1 MKWFRRLTK
10 AVLLVFL
17 WSLFLP
23 SSAWA
28 QDPTPDPRTGAGF
41 DQKLD
46 DTIPLDLSFKDET
59 GKEVKLASYFG
70 DKPVVLQL
78 AYYSCPMLCSVVST
92 ALAKIVPQVGLDLGK
107 DYEIITVSID
117 PRDTPQIASEKKDA
131 VLKDYSIDSESNHWH
146 FLTGEQAEITELASA
161 VGFRYYY
168 DAAQDQYAHPAGLM
182 VLTPTG
188 LISRYIYGIEFP
200 PKDLRLGLVEAS
212 SNKVGTPV
220 DQFLLLCYGYDPVSG
235 RYSFLVTKVI
245 QVSAIGFVSIMGLAL
260 FALVRKDRNRQN
272 LENSSGKEKTV

>member
-1 MKWFRRLTK
+1 MVS
-10 AVLLVFL
+10 VLLVLL
-17 WSLFLP
+17 WGLFFEP
-23 SSAWA
+23 GA
-28 QDPTPDPRTGAGF
+28 QAQAPTPDPRIGAGF
-41 DQKLD
+41 DQKLN
-46 DTIPLDLSFKDET
+46 DTIPLDLNFKDET
-59 GKEVKLASYFG
+59 GKGVKLSDYFG

-92 ALAKIVPQVGLDLGK
+92 ALAKIVPQVGLDVGK

-117 PRDTPQIASEKKDA
+117 PRDNPKIASEKKDA
-131 VLKDYSIDSESNHWH
+131 VLKDYGIDSESNHWH

-168 DAAQDQYAHPAGLM
+168 NAQQDQYVHPAGLM

-188 LISRYIYGIEFP
+188 RISRYIYGIEFP

-220 DQFLLLCYGYDPVSG
+220 DQFLLLCYGYNPVTG
-235 RYSFLVTKVI
+235 RYSLLITKVI
-245 QVSAIGFVSIMGLAL
+245 KYSAIGFVSIMGLAL
-260 FALVRKDRNRQN
+260 FALVRKDHSRPDPV
-272 LENSSGKEKTV
+272 ESSGGDKPD